1 MPCYTDECNQAPFE
15 LFDPTLI
22 YPERSPRGATP
33 QSSPSRPILGQIGY
47 PLCFDNDPFCLSYNP
62 FLLITIWIAYVA
74 ICFYP
79 VLASLFRSL
88 CKERNASPIF
98 SIVCSLFAKNN
109 RGVPRLFPIWNS
121 AHSFAVRGKSSPYF
135 STASSLF
142 TKTAG
147 AYPTS
152 HFL

>member
-47 PLCFDNDPFCLSYNP
+47 PLCFHSDPFCLSYNP

-74 ICFYP
+74 ICFCP

-88 CKERNASPIF
+88 CKEQNASPFF
-98 SIVCSLFAKNN
+98 SIV
-109 RGVPRLFPIWNS
+109 S
-121 AHSFAVRGKSSPYF
+121 A
-135 STASSLF
+135 LF
-142 TKTAG
+142 TKNAG
-147 AYPTS
+147 VYPAS
-152 HFL
+152 HFSLAANGQRPAPNAPFATSATISKSV